1 MLRAIT
7 DRMSLAG
14 GGQECS
20 MSVTHIPGAVQSL
33 DKIVGDVAA
42 LKAGEVDHVSVT
54 RKLPPKSN
62 TGRSFAKLLP

>member
-7 DRMSLAG
+7 DRMSLAIHFDG
-14 GGQECS
+14 
-20 MSVTHIPGAVQSL
+20 
-33 DKIVGDVAA
+33 KAA